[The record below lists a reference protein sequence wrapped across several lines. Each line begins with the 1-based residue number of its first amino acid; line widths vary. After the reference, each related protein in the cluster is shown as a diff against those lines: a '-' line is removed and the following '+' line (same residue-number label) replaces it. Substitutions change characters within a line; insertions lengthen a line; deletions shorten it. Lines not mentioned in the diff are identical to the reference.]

1 MKPIITALILVFT
14 IIGCKEKEKGETFRI
29 SGYVKP
35 DLRYPDSVL
44 ANQEMKISV
53 RYSLLS
59 MREGRTE
66 WSQFT
71 TDSNGYFTFSYKNK
85 DYYEEKPE
93 HLRPE
98 VEYLTLWSIPHPDT
112 IGPND
117 IGIREFQS
125 LPPQCNFKDVDIF
138 PRDTGATLLWQ
149 HCVD

>member
-1 MKPIITALILVFT
+1 MKPIITALILVFSIT
-14 IIGCKEKEKGETFRI
+14 GCKEKEKGETFRI

-35 DLRYPDSVL
+35 DHRYPDSVW
-44 ANQEMKISV
+44 ANQEMQISV
-53 RYSLLS
+53 RYSVLNARNRS
-59 MREGRTE
+59 DRTN
-66 WSQFT
+66 FT

-93 HLRPE
+93 HLRPK
-98 VEYLTLWSIPHPDT
+98 VEYVTLWSVPHPDT

-125 LPPQCNFKDVDIF
+125 LPPQCNFEDVDIF